1 MESSVGDTTL
11 LEKEDT
17 MTTRQQP
24 IGILKSCQITLGTV
38 AILVNCVLPGS
49 AQAPAGIPGVLAPG
63 VVMELIQEGFTFTEG
78 PVGTADGGLFFSDIR
93 ANRTYYLD
101 PAGKI
106 SVVREPTNG
115 ANGLALTREGELVF
129 AEGVAKRITKREKDG
144 TITTLT
150 QGVPGSPLLAPNDLI
165 LDAKGGVYFTD
176 PGPGP
181 FSFPPAPRPTG
192 VYYLPAG
199 AKIPVVIDK
208 QNPVPNGLVL
218 TNDGKTLI
226 VNDTSS
232 PVVWA
237 FDVQPDGT
245 ANNKRSFTSLH
256 DIPAD
261 KSSGADGMAIDRDD
275 RVYVSTITGVQVFD
289 ARGHYL
295 GTIAL
300 GRQPANVAFS
310 GADKQT
316 LYITAREALYRVKML
331 SKGPARLGK

>member
-1 MESSVGDTTL
+1 
-11 LEKEDT
+11 
-17 MTTRQQP
+17 MTTKQQP
-24 IGILKSCQITLGTV
+24 IRIGKSCQLTLGTAAML
-38 AILVNCVLPGS
+38 AICGLPAL
-49 AQAPAGIPGVLAPG
+49 AQAPAEIPGALAPG
-63 VVMELIQEGFTFTEG
+63 VMTELVQEGFTFTEG

-93 ANRTYYLD
+93 ANRTYFLD
-101 PAGKI
+101 PTGKI
-106 SVVREPTNG
+106 SVVREPTNA
-115 ANGLALTREGELVF
+115 ANGLALTKDGELLF
-129 AEGVAKRITKREKDG
+129 AEGGAKRITKREKDG

-150 QGVPGSPLLAPNDLI
+150 EGVPGTALLAPNDLI
-165 LDAKGGVYFTD
+165 MDAKGGIYFTD

-199 AKIPVVIDK
+199 AKIPSVIDK
-208 QNPVPNGLVL
+208 KNPVPNGLIL

-226 VNDTSS
+226 VDDTSS
-232 PVVWA
+232 PIVWA

-245 ANNKRSFTSLH
+245 ATNKRPFAKLH

-261 KSSGADGMAIDRDD
+261 KPSGADGMAIDRDG
-275 RVYVSTITGVQVFD
+275 RTYVATVTGVQVFD
-289 ARGHYL
+289 ANGQYL

-300 GRQPANVAFS
+300 SRQPANVAFS

-316 LYITAREALYRVKML
+316 LYITAREGLYHVKML

>member
-1 MESSVGDTTL
+1 
-11 LEKEDT
+11 
-17 MTTRQQP
+17 MTTKQQP
-24 IGILKSCQITLGTV
+24 TGIGKSCQITLGTA
-38 AILVNCVLPGS
+38 AILAICALS
-49 AQAPAGIPGVLAPG
+49 ALAQAPAGIPGVLAPG
-63 VVMELIQEGFTFTEG
+63 VVTELVQEGFTFTEG

-93 ANRTYYLD
+93 ANRTHYLD

-106 SVVREPTNG
+106 SVVREPTNA
-115 ANGLALTREGELVF
+115 ANGLALTKDGELVF
-129 AEGVAKRITKREKDG
+129 AEGGAKRVTKREKDG

-150 QGVPGSPLLAPNDLI
+150 EGVPGSPLLAPNDLI
-165 LDAKGGVYFTD
+165 VDAKGGVYFTD

-199 AKIPVVIDK
+199 AKILAVIDK

-232 PVVWA
+232 PIVWT

-245 ANNKRSFTSLH
+245 ATNKRPFTKLH

-261 KSSGADGMAIDRDD
+261 KPSGADGMAIDRDD
-275 RVYVSTITGVQVFD
+275 RIYVSTITGVQVFD
-289 ARGHYL
+289 AKGQYL

-316 LYITAREALYRVKML
+316 LYITAREGLYRVKML